1 LSADGNSIAGGL
13 LQNGTTLTLNLVRA
27 TAQTRRQRGRFPGPP
42 ARDILVAGG
51 AQEEFNPGQCKMPN
65 GAKPSF
71 GTPVVCRKLG
81 FWPSP
86 VLAPQIDDFL
96 LRGCCTRRHARRRV
110 DSPPILS
117 EIFGKNCFQRRWCAA
132 IPIAT
137 GVLPAWN
144 GE

>member
-1 LSADGNSIAGGL
+1 MSSKRCWLVLSRSRDYLSPRGRDKVSSPVILQGKALKIQFPGIGGLYQGTLSADGNSIAGGL

-42 ARDILVAGG
+42 ARDLLVAGG

-81 FWPSP
+81 FWHSSA
-86 VLAPQIDDFL
+86 L
-96 LRGCCTRRHARRRV
+96 TT
-110 DSPPILS
+110 
-117 EIFGKNCFQRRWCAA
+117 K
-132 IPIAT
+132 
-137 GVLPAWN
+137 
-144 GE
+144 